1 MDKELILNG
10 LPFNDDADWK
20 QCKQAVSEFL
30 VRNGVRSQFSIYAVN
45 VSKRSARVA
54 FFSVREGLL
63 SALRKKGRSNITS
76 KRPKA
81 RLYMGD
87 LRDSYKQMKA
97 ELDTYWQSICSQD
110 SLSHL
115 NVAEDVWMKSIFINQ
130 RFSGKGADAKLYFE
144 FLDPTKQAYTLEYS
158 CME

>member
-1 MDKELILNG
+1 MQQEEMDKELILNG
-10 LPFNDDADWK
+10 LPFNDGADWK

-76 KRPKA
+76 KRPKP
-81 RLYMGD
+81 RPYMGNV
-87 LRDSYKQMKA
+87 RDRYKQMKA
-97 ELDTYWQSICSQD
+97 ELDT
-110 SLSHL
+110 
-115 NVAEDVWMKSIFINQ
+115 
-130 RFSGKGADAKLYFE
+130 
-144 FLDPTKQAYTLEYS
+144 
-158 CME
+158 